1 MNLLPVLLIILM
13 SIIAFIAMGVDK
25 RKAKQHKHRISE
37 KTLWILALVGGAI
50 GSYLGMIFFRHKTKH
65 LNFRIGFTLLSVGQ
79 LTLLFWI
86 YFVHDYR

>member
-1 MNLLPVLLIILM
+1 MNLLPVLLIIMM

-37 KTLWILALVGGAI
+37 KTLWILALIGGAI
-50 GSYLGMIFFRHKTKH
+50 GSYFGMIFFRHKTKH
-65 LNFRIGFTLLSVGQ
+65 LNFRIGFTLLAVGQ

-86 YFVHDYR
+86 YFIRDYR

>member
-1 MNLLPVLLIILM
+1 MNLLPVLLIIMM

-65 LNFRIGFTLLSVGQ
+65 LNFRIGFTLLAVGH

-86 YFVHDYR
+86 YFIRD

>member
-13 SIIAFIAMGVDK
+13 SIIAFVAMGVDK
-25 RKAKQHKHRISE
+25 RKARLHKHRISE
-37 KTLWILALVGGAI
+37 KTLWILALLGGAI

-65 LNFRIGFTLLSVGQ
+65 LNFRIGFTLLAVGQ

-86 YFVHDYR
+86 YFIRDYR

>member
-13 SIIAFIAMGVDK
+13 SIIAFVAMGVDK
-25 RKAKQHKHRISE
+25 RKARQHQYRISE
-37 KTLWILALVGGAI
+37 KTLWIVALLGGAI

-65 LNFRIGFTLLSVGQ
+65 LNFRIGFTLLAVGQ

-86 YFVHDYR
+86 YFIRDYR

>member
-1 MNLLPVLLIILM
+1 MNLLPVLLIIMM
-13 SIIAFIAMGVDK
+13 SIIAFIAMSVDK

-50 GSYLGMIFFRHKTKH
+50 GSYLGMILFRHKTKH
-65 LNFRIGFTLLSVGQ
+65 LNFRFGFTLLAVGQ

-86 YFVHDYR
+86 YFIRDYR